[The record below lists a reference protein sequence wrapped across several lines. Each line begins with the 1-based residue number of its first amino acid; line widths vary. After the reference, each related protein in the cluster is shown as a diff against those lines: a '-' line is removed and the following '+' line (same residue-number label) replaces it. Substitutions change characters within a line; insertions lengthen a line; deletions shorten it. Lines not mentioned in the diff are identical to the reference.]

1 MSHCCHA
8 INEPKIA
15 IRIGFL
21 NHLFYE
27 RSHSAGPGE
36 LSIPFLL
43 AEKPTVV
50 PVGSAGE
57 AVGRGAKG
65 SLWSGS
71 LELRASGAVG
81 LRWQAVFDS
90 SGRLE

>member
-1 MSHCCHA
+1 MS
-8 INEPKIA
+8 
-15 IRIGFL
+15 IGFL
-21 NHLFYE
+21 FDK
-27 RSHSAGPGE
+27 
-36 LSIPFLL
+36 
-43 AEKPTVV
+43 KPIIV